1 MAAKAETDK
10 TPASRPNSNSPLNNG
25 KNHSHPMTKIFAGSM
40 TSRLGRN
47 FLAILLAATFTG
59 SMIHQAE
66 AITNGTEDGNTH
78 PHVGLVVFFDAEG
91 TPLWRCSGTL
101 ISPTVFLT
109 AGHCAEGPA
118 VRARVYFEPQV
129 IRSEENYP
137 FHNGVEG
144 TVIANPDFADN
155 FGQPGLHN
163 PLVLHDVA
171 GVILDEPVILDV
183 YGLLPQEGLLNQLT
197 GPANKNLVFDVVG
210 YGVQD
215 MRPEVQADLVRYAAT
230 SKRITEKNA
239 VTGDIYLK
247 LSSDPGKGNGS
258 GGTCFGDSGGPTFLK
273 GSNVIVGITSWG
285 VDGNCAGPGYA
296 YRVDIAE
303 SLNFIKLFLLV
314 P

>member
-1 MAAKAETDK
+1 MG
-10 TPASRPNSNSPLNNG
+10 SRP
-25 KNHSHPMTKIFAGSM
+25 
-40 TSRLGRN
+40 GRN
-47 FLAILLAATFTG
+47 FLAILLAAAFTG
-59 SMIHQAE
+59 SMIPQSE
-66 AITNGTEDGNTH
+66 AVINGFEDGDGH

-109 AGHCAEGPA
+109 AGHCGTGPA
-118 VRARVYFEPQV
+118 VRARVYFDSEV
-129 IRSEENYP
+129 IRSDDNYP
-137 FHNGVEG
+137 FHNGFEG
-144 TVIANPDFADN
+144 TVIQNPDFTDN
-155 FGQPGLHN
+155 FGTGGGLHN
-163 PLVLHDVA
+163 PPVLHDVA
-171 GVILDEPVILDV
+171 GVILDEPVYLPV
-183 YGLLPQEGLLNQLT
+183 YGALPTQGLLDQMT

-215 MRPEVQADLVRYAAT
+215 IRPEVQADLVRYAAT

-247 LSSDPGKGNGS
+247 LSADPGKGNGS

-273 GSNVIVGITSWG
+273 GSNVIVAVTSWG

-303 SLNFIKLFLLV
+303 SLNFINLFLLV
-314 P
+314 PIE